1 MSFLKALVGTGE
13 AFEEASEE
21 EILTVEEEK
30 VSEAEALAE
39 PLLETSDKVG

>member
-13 AFEEASEE
+13 AFEEVSEE
-21 EILTVEEEK
+21 EILAVEEEK
-30 VSEAEALAE
+30 VSEAEAFGE